1 MADVTIR
8 ALKNG
13 PLEVSG
19 ALSVTDYEKAAYPA
33 EPSPIYL
40 CRCGQSKNKPFC
52 DGSHKT
58 ACFKAEESVRAR
70 G

>member
-13 PLEVSG
+13 PLEVTG
-19 ALSVTDYEKAAYPA
+19 AVAVLDYEKAAYAA

-40 CRCGQSKNKPFC
+40 CRCGQSANKPFC
-52 DGSHKT
+52 DGTHKG
-58 ACFKAEESVRAR
+58 AGFKAEECVRLK